1 MLQQEIE
8 SKKLDQDHIFYRCL
22 KSALE
27 FAQKSS
33 DPRKQFKHDVTVST
47 YMETREFH
55 GKPKTMNLL
64 RGPGHRNQGR
74 GGTFQFNWK
83 DWNLPFV
90 PSKTTRDKNKAGYTT
105 RNGVIKS
112 LLVAYLLLSKL
123 EDSGVQPLVHSS
135 SLLLIPTALATDGLS
150 LKPGLQFDRR
160 VKELV
165 GLLFP
170 VSFTYVKENPVPD
183 PSFLR
188 GSFIVEANALI
199 LTTLDNKLSLPVGND
214 YICKKNDGNAVKD
227 RIETRVKQLQICLRC
242 LLTATETCM
251 NVITSSGDFC
261 SSYCEGTKLHELCM
275 VLLICTY
282 EHLL

>member
-8 SKKLDQDHIFYRCL
+8 SKKLKRNHIFYRCL
-22 KSALE
+22 KNALE

-33 DPRKQFKHDVTVST
+33 NPREQFQHDGTIKT
-47 YMETREFH
+47 YMETLEFH

-83 DWNLPFV
+83 DWNLPFI

-105 RNGVIKS
+105 RNGIIKS
-112 LLVAYLLLSKL
+112 LLIAYLLLAQL
-123 EDSGVQPLVHSS
+123 EDSEVQPLLQSS
-135 SLLLIPTALATDGLS
+135 SLLLIPAALATDGMS

-160 VKELV
+160 LKELV

-170 VSFTYVKENPVPD
+170 VTLAFAKENPLPD

-188 GSFIVEANALI
+188 DSFVVEANALVV
-199 LTTLDNKLSLPVGND
+199 TALDNKLSLPVGND
-214 YICKKNDGNAVKD
+214 YTSKKTNGDTVKK
-227 RIETRVKQLQICLRC
+227 RIETRVKQLQICLHC
-242 LLTATETCM
+242 LLGVSTETCM
-251 NVITSSGDFC
+251 NVIVSSGDAC
-261 SSYCEGTKLHELCM
+261 SSYCQGRK
-275 VLLICTY
+275 
-282 EHLL
+282 